1 MKSYDELKAEM
12 EAIQQQMVEAKK
24 NERANAP
31 KKLKRL
37 FKQLSFIAKIL
48 KGWAY
53 RGQNKKINV
62 EHLIEFIKP
71 NSFKRHSLDKE
82 LIVSLTSYPKRFN
95 ILPITIQS
103 LMNQSVKPD
112 RIILWL
118 YEKDFDYL
126 PTSVSNLERFGL
138 QILLI
143 KEDWKSYKK
152 IIPTLENFPNSYII
166 TCDDDILYK
175 PTLIEELVDF
185 YQRVGGIVAQRAH
198 IIQFESNGELAPYS
212 NWLDKTPVTDFY
224 ETRSPLIFPTSGGGV
239 LYPPSCFHENV
250 IDIAKALELCPT
262 ADDVWLYFM
271 ASYSNST
278 FSLIGER
285 RIIDLNQDPNDSL
298 WSINSQGANDRQIK
312 NMIDEFGMPR
322 MLQRDIN
329 SCNKNSKQP
338 NTVKLRNG
346 RCLHVRDD
354 HIGKLIS
361 QNKYYYEH
369 DLIGFVK
376 RHISP
381 RRVVDVGS
389 NIGNHA
395 IGFGGH
401 PDYQVLCFEP
411 DPELSEI
418 AKFNLEMNSI
428 QYQLFN
434 FGLGEKDELLSFI
447 EAGSENT
454 GVGHFDRNGQS
465 EIELPVKRMDDCI
478 SNDFEVDLIKIDVGG
493 FELDVLL
500 GAVNTIEK
508 NAPSLIIEHQNY
520 DHFNDCKD
528 IIHQLGY
535 RPIKVFCRKPTFL
548 YLRDENIIQS
558 DTNQPSWV
566 DRWSAFIN
574 TATQ

>member
-1 MKSYDELKAEM
+1 MKA
-12 EAIQQQMVEAKK
+12 V
-24 NERANAP
+24 
-31 KKLKRL
+31 
-37 FKQLSFIAKIL
+37 QLL
-48 KGWAY
+48 EY
-53 RGQNKKINV
+53 
-62 EHLIEFIKP
+62 IKP
-71 NSFKRHSLDKE
+71 KCFKKHPLNSE

-95 ILPITIQS
+95 VLPITIQS
-103 LMNQSVKPD
+103 LLNQTVKPD

-118 YEKDFDYL
+118 YEKDFEYL

-143 KEDWKSYKK
+143 KDDWKSYKK

-166 TCDDDILYK
+166 TCDDDVLYR

-198 IIQFESNGELAPYS
+198 IIQFESNGELAPYL
-212 NWLDKTPVTDFY
+212 NWLDKTPVRDFY
-224 ETRSPLIFPTSGGGV
+224 ETRSPLIFPTGAGGV
-239 LYPPSCFHENV
+239 LYPPNCFHDNV

-271 ASYSNST
+271 ASHNNST
-278 FSLIGER
+278 FSLIGDR
-285 RIIDLNQDPNDSL
+285 SIINLNQDPEDSL
-298 WSINSQGANDRQIK
+298 WAINSQGANDRQIK

-329 SCNKNSKQP
+329 NYNENSKQP

-354 HIGKLIS
+354 HIGKSIS
-361 QNKYYYEH
+361 QAEYYYEY

-381 RRVVDVGS
+381 RRVIDVGA

-401 PDYQVLCFEP
+401 PDYQVICFEP
-411 DPELSEI
+411 DLELSEI
-418 AKFNLEMNSI
+418 AKMNLEMNSI

-434 FGLGEKDELLSFI
+434 CGLGAKDEFLSFVK
-447 EAGSENT
+447 AGSENL

-465 EIELPVKRMDDCI
+465 ELRLPVKRMDDCI
-478 SNDFEVDLIKIDVGG
+478 SNDFEVDLIKIGVEG

-500 GAVNTIEK
+500 GAVNTILK
-508 NAPSLIIEHQNY
+508 NAPLLIIEHQDYN
-520 DHFNDCKD
+520 HFNACKD
-528 IIHQLGY
+528 ILLQLRY
-535 RPIKVFCRKPTFL
+535 RPINVFCATPTFL
-548 YLRDENIIQS
+548 YCHDKKIDKS
-558 DTNQPSWV
+558 YTSQPSWV
-566 DRWSAFIN
+566 DCWSSFTK
-574 TATQ
+574 TAIQ